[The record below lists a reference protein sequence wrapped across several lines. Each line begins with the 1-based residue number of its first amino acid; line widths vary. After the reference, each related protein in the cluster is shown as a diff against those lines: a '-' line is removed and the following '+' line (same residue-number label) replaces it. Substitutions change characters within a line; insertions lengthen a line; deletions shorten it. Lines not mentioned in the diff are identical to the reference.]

1 MLPGPK
7 CSIGQ
12 PKAPGLNEGARLGF
26 APALYNFLELRQL
39 RDVARTWRGAGR
51 AIVCSALLALG
62 GAGCA
67 VPAPPWEAANPVQEV
82 PTPPIGPDVDLAA
95 LPDPPTPTR
104 VRLGRWLFYDTRLSS
119 DGSVACATCH
129 KPEHAFSQPTAV
141 STGVGGQVG
150 RRKAPSFVN
159 AAVSLYPH
167 FFWDGR
173 AESLE
178 AQALGP
184 VENPIEMGNTHV
196 KMIETLAGIAGYQ
209 PYFAEAFGSP
219 EITKERV
226 AKAIA
231 DYERTRMSGNSPYDR
246 WRRRRDATAVSDA
259 VKQGH
264 ELFFGKGACHQC
276 HVGSRFT
283 DNTFHNIGIGW
294 NAATKTF
301 SDDGRFEVTKARRRS
316 RRVQDADA
324 ARRDRARALHAR
336 RLGADA
342 ARRGGVLQP
351 RRQREPAHGSE
362 DAAGAARTDRGGDRR
377 AGGDAGVARPARA
390 TPTPPPP
397 AFRNSP
403 ARTRRAADRQLA
415 VFSQAENGAD

>member
-1 MLPGPK
+1 
-7 CSIGQ
+7 
-12 PKAPGLNEGARLGF
+12 
-26 APALYNFLELRQL
+26 
-39 RDVARTWRGAGR
+39 
-51 AIVCSALLALG
+51 
-62 GAGCA
+62 
-67 VPAPPWEAANPVQEV
+67 
-82 PTPPIGPDVDLAA
+82 
-95 LPDPPTPTR
+95 

-119 DGSVACATCH
+119 DGTVACATCH
-129 KPEHAFSQPTAV
+129 RPENAFSQPTAV
-141 STGVGGQVG
+141 STGVGGQKG

-196 KMIETLAGIAGYQ
+196 KMIETLAGIPGYQ

-264 ELFFGKGACHQC
+264 ELFFGKGGCHQC

-294 NAATKTF
+294 DAATRTF
-301 SDDGRFEVTKARRRS
+301 SDDGRFEVTKL
-316 RRVQDADA
+316 DADRGA
-324 ARRDRARALHAR
+324 FKTPTLRDVTAHAPYMHDGSLPTLRAVVEYYN
-336 RLGADA
+336 
-342 ARRGGVLQP
+342 RGGNANPHLDLKMP
-351 RRQREPAHGSE
+351 RAPLGLTEAE
-362 DAAGAARTDRGGDRR
+362 IAAL
-377 AGGDAGVARPARA
+377 VAMLEALTGEGYA
-390 TPTPPPP
+390 DTAPTSFP
-397 AFRNSP
+397 
-403 ARTRRAADRQLA
+403 Q
-415 VFSQAENGAD
+415 

>member
-1 MLPGPK
+1 MH
-7 CSIGQ
+7 
-12 PKAPGLNEGARLGF
+12 
-26 APALYNFLELRQL
+26 L
-39 RDVARTWRGAGR
+39 RDVARTRWGVGR
-51 AIVCSALLALG
+51 AVVCSALLAVG
-62 GAGCA
+62 GAACA
-67 VPAPPWEAANPVQEV
+67 AAPAPWEAANPIRAV
-82 PTPPIGPDVDLAA
+82 PKPPIGPDVDLAG
-95 LPDPPTPTR
+95 LPDPPTPAR

-119 DGSVACATCH
+119 DGTVACSTCH
-129 KPEHAFSQPTAV
+129 KPENAFSQPTAV
-141 STGVGGQVG
+141 STGVGGQKG

-196 KMIETLAGIAGYQ
+196 KMIETLAGISGYQ

-246 WRRRRDATAVSDA
+246 WRRQRDATAVSDA

-294 NAATKTF
+294 NAATKAF
-301 SDDGRFEVTKARRRS
+301 SDEGRFEVTKL
-316 RRVQDADA
+316 DADRGA
-324 ARRDRARALHAR
+324 FKTPTLRDVTAHAPYMHDGSVPTLR
-336 RLGADA
+336 GVVEYYN
-342 ARRGGVLQP
+342 RGGNANPYMDLKMP
-351 RRQREPAHGSE
+351 RAPLGLTEAEIDALVAMLEALTGEGYADTAPASF
-362 DAAGAARTDRGGDRR
+362 
-377 AGGDAGVARPARA
+377 P
-390 TPTPPPP
+390 
-397 AFRNSP
+397 
-403 ARTRRAADRQLA
+403 Q
-415 VFSQAENGAD
+415 